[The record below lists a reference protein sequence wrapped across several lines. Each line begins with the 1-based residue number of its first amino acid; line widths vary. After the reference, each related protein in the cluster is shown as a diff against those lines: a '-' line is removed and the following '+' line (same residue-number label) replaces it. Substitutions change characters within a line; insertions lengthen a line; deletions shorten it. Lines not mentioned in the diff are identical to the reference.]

1 MLAREFA
8 KRGVSQVCGS
18 DISETQSRMARELAA
33 KSGLQAQFVVAAAEE
48 QPFGNSSFDVFTANQ
63 CWLYFDKSRTI
74 PELKRLLKS
83 GGLLVTSHFCWLP
96 RRDELARRTEDLIL
110 AFNPQWTA
118 VDYSGEVPPFPK

>member
-1 MLAREFA
+1 M
-8 KRGVSQVCGS
+8 CGS